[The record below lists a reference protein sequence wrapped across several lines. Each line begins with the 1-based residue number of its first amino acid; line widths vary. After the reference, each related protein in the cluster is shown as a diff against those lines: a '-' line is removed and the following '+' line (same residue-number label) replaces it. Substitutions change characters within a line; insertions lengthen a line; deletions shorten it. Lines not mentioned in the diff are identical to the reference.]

1 MPSAINGDREM
12 ILIVPEEFLPSVFHV
27 SLLPRFACLTS
38 ELQQELIPWSASD
51 CNRRHPSL
59 FSLSV
64 FFFFLAVP
72 LHIALTVV
80 SRRRG
85 RGSCGRGPSF
95 AVLKVGVALAPAC
108 LCGHVT
114 TCRPLVWLSA
124 AQQSISRPKQ
134 RIHNARA
141 ASECFSKCHRHH
153 AKTHLSPVCTSRASV
168 VFAGGFSC
176 APANVMF
183 GFFWFVFSFFT
194 GSVSAILTC

>member
-1 MPSAINGDREM
+1 M
-12 ILIVPEEFLPSVFHV
+12 
-27 SLLPRFACLTS
+27 
-38 ELQQELIPWSASD
+38 
-51 CNRRHPSL
+51 
-59 FSLSV
+59 
-64 FFFFLAVP
+64 P
-72 LHIALTVV
+72 LHIALKVV

-153 AKTHLSPVCTSRASV
+153 AKMHLSPVCTSRALV
-168 VFAGGFSC
+168 VFAGFFF
-176 APANVMF
+176 PARMLTPCFFFF
-183 GFFWFVFSFFT
+183 GLFSFFYRQC
-194 GSVSAILTC
+194 VSDFDVLMEELTQRWE

>member
-1 MPSAINGDREM
+1 MPSV
-12 ILIVPEEFLPSVFHV
+12 LHV
-27 SLLPRFACLTS
+27 SLLPRFACLTT
-38 ELQQELIPWSASD
+38 EIQQELIPWSASD
-51 CNRRHPSL
+51 CKR
-59 FSLSV
+59 
-64 FFFFLAVP
+64 AVP
-72 LHIALTVV
+72 LHIALKVV

-134 RIHNARA
+134 RIHNALA

-153 AKTHLSPVCTSRASV
+153 AKTHLSPVCTSRALV
-168 VFAGGFSC
+168 VIAGGFSC

-183 GFFWFVFSFFT
+183 LFFFWVCFLFFLP
-194 GSVSAILTC
+194 AARQRF